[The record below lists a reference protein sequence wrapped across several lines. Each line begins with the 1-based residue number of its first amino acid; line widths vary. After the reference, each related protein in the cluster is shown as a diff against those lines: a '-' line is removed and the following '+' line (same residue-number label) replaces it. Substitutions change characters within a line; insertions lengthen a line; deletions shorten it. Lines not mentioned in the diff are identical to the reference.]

1 MCDSPRIAPDSAQ
14 RLLAVADLGDSQV
27 SVVEE
32 TPHGTLAVG
41 ISGGEPF
48 AVSNRCRHLFAS
60 LGEGHVADDGC
71 LECPWHAARFDV
83 ATGKMTRGP
92 QGAFKALAGAV
103 KATTGA
109 RSLRTYSVEIRDDA
123 IWLAG

>member
-1 MCDSPRIAPDSAQ
+1 M
-14 RLLAVADLGDSQV
+14 
-27 SVVEE
+27 VEE

-41 ISGGEPF
+41 LSEGEPF

-83 ATGKMTRGP
+83 GSGKMTRGP
-92 QGAFKALAGAV
+92 QGAFKPLAGAV

-109 RSLRTYSVEIRDDA
+109 RSLKTYPVELREGE
-123 IWLAG
+123 IWLTG